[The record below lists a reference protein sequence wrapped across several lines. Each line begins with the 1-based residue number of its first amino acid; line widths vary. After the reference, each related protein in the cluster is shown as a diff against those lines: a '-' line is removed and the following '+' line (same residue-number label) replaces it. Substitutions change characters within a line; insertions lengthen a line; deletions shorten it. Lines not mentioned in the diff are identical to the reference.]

1 MENTQPTPCGK
12 MSPAHSAR
20 TKVKTSAS
28 SLKNSAKLKKKEVT
42 PLFLDL
48 RSGVA
53 NGATQDLSWEM
64 GIPSH
69 GECLMHNFGAY
80 PSVEE
85 ESSLLSILEADV
97 PEKYSLSETAC
108 RGILRRAA
116 NRGKE
121 LPSLLRLA
129 LMQKCGMLAATEA
142 ETSLPQLQE
151 TATTE

>member
-1 MENTQPTPCGK
+1 MENTQPMPCGK
-12 MSPAHSAR
+12 MYQAHSVQTTA
-20 TKVKTSAS
+20 KTSAS
-28 SLKNSAKLKKKEVT
+28 SSKNSAKLKEVT

-80 PSVEE
+80 PSVAE

-116 NRGKE
+116 NRGNE

-129 LMQKCGMLAATEA
+129 LMQKCGMLAGTGT
-142 ETSLPQLQE
+142 ETSRPQSQE
-151 TATTE
+151 TTTTE